1 MKNKFSIEDK
11 RNILAQ
17 YEKGKPAVAFTKEYH
32 CGIRAVNAALDDARR
47 ERDGAHA
54 RSELMKEALHNH
66 QKRLEEEMK
75 RIFTTL
81 EVPEVGFTTLSW
93 YKADNSI
100 FSTVVKESFQ
110 TSTLGLA
117 KKPGR
122 PSSASSTTTDLLR
135 QHLKSDSLW
144 KLLVQNDK
152 AHAEHIGYRI
162 AFQRKVVDL
171 LETNTGY
178 EMLFKPESNTTF
190 LCSYIAGP
198 AVYESC
204 LRVALEGQKKEE
216 FINELVCD
224 TQSGGIKYRHNT
236 LIEDRGNEEKCLQG
250 ILDAYN
256 ELLESPILDKIR
268 KSREELSE
276 CCTKVKQAVEEIML
290 LGYIP
295 GSCSSCQKL
304 GM

>member
-11 RNILAQ
+11 RNILGQ

-47 ERDGAHA
+47 ERDASHA

-66 QKRLEEEMK
+66 QKRLEEEMR
-75 RIFTTL
+75 RIFTSL
-81 EVPEVGFTTLSW
+81 EVPEVGFTHLSW
-93 YKADNSI
+93 YRADNSI

-110 TSTLGLA
+110 TSTLGLV

-122 PSSASSTTTDLLR
+122 PSSASPTATDLLR

-144 KLLVQNDK
+144 KLLVENDK
-152 AHAEHIGYRI
+152 AHAEHISYRI

-178 EMLFKPESNTTF
+178 EMNFKSESNTPY
-190 LCSYIAGP
+190 LCSYTAGL
-198 AVYESC
+198 AVYEAC
-204 LRVALEGQKKEE
+204 LRVELEGRKKEE

-224 TQSGGIKYRHNT
+224 TQSGCIKYRYNI
-236 LIEDRGNEEKCLQG
+236 LIEDRGNEEKCLQN
-250 ILDAYN
+250 ILNAYK
-256 ELLESPILDKIR
+256 ELLETPILEKIR

-276 CCTKVKQAVEEIML
+276 CSAKVKRAVEEIVLM
-290 LGYIP
+290 GFIP

>member
-1 MKNKFSIEDK
+1 MKNKFSTEDK
-11 RNILAQ
+11 RNILGQ

-47 ERDGAHA
+47 ERDATHA

-66 QKRLEEEMK
+66 QKRLEEEMR
-75 RIFTTL
+75 RIFTSL
-81 EVPEVGFTTLSW
+81 EVPEVGFTLLSW
-93 YKADNSI
+93 YDGDNSI
-100 FSTVVKESFQ
+100 ISTDKS
-110 TSTLGLA
+110 STLGLA

-122 PSSASSTTTDLLR
+122 PSSASTTATDLLR

-152 AHAEHIGYRI
+152 AHAEHINYRI

-178 EMLFKPESNTTF
+178 KMLFKPEGNLPF
-190 LCSYIAGP
+190 LCSYTTGP
-198 AVYESC
+198 AVYESS
-204 LRVALEGQKKEE
+204 LRVALEGRKKEE

-224 TQSGGIKYRHNT
+224 MQSGEIKYRHNI
-236 LIEDRGNEEKCLQG
+236 LIQDRGNEKKCLQN
-250 ILDAYN
+250 ILDTYN
-256 ELLESPILDKIR
+256 ELLESPLLDKV
-268 KSREELSE
+268 KESREELSK
-276 CCTKVKQAVEEIML
+276 CHVKVKRAIDEIVL
-290 LGYIP
+290 LEYIP